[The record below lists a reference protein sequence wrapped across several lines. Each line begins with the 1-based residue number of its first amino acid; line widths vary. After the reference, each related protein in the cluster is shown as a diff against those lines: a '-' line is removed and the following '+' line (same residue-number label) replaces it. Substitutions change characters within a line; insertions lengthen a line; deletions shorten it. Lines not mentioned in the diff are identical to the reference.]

1 MNGNIRI
8 GNLFGIPFYV
18 NPSWFF
24 VLGLVTLSYG
34 AELAKFQQ
42 LGGLVPWLLG
52 FVGAILLFASVLAHE
67 LGHSFVA
74 LAQGIEVKSIT
85 LFLFGGLAQLEK
97 ESDTPFKAFL
107 VAIAGPLVSILLFLA
122 LMAIGTNF
130 TFSEPITAVIS
141 LLAQINLIL
150 AAFNLIPG
158 LPLDG
163 GNILKAAVWQIT
175 GNPNKGIIF
184 ASRVGQIFGWLA
196 VAIGTLGTLNVIP
209 FGSFWTLLI
218 GWFLLQ
224 NAGFSAQ
231 YAKVQEKLSV
241 YTALDV
247 VSTESPI
254 VSGEI
259 SLREFANNYVI
270 GQNTWTRFL
279 AIDKAGKLIG
289 AISSDDLKKIPTSKW
304 TEVSVKE
311 LLQPVP
317 INTIVS
323 VDLPLIEVIKIL
335 ETQNLQQLTVVNK
348 DNVLIGL
355 LEKAAIVSLLQ
366 PNSNNSNNNTQPESA
381 PAT

>member
-42 LGGLVPWLLG
+42 LGGLAPWLLG

-107 VAIAGPLVSILLFLA
+107 VAIAGPLVSILLFVA
-122 LMAIGTNF
+122 LTAIGTNF

-279 AIDKAGKLIG
+279 AIDGAGKLIG

-366 PNSNNSNNNTQPESA
+366 PNSARNSQLESVS
-381 PAT
+381 AT